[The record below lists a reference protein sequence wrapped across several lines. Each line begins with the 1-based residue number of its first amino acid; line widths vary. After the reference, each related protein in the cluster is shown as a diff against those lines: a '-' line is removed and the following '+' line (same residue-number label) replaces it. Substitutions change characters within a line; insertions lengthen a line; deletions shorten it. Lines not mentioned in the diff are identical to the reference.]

1 MHIYVLYLKLWRM
14 SEYHRLYLWNTMS
27 AISVVFR
34 WIKTWL
40 THWFETNL
48 GWNSSNAIKQHLLTF
63 IFIHF
68 VKNFTIFFRIPN
80 INFFIVFSLTTLFG
94 EKEPIPVRI
103 FFLLSYFVT
112 FISFEYKLTWKRGK
126 MLKDLRHLSDFMLL
140 TWCQSQNAIVINH
153 SNLVFFLF
161 YLFSFNFLRIISSW
175 LIFTVWVLFLVQWNS
190 FSRDRRL
197 LLLKQ

>member
-103 FFLLSYFVT
+103 FF
-112 FISFEYKLTWKRGK
+112 SF
-126 MLKDLRHLSDFMLL
+126 
-140 TWCQSQNAIVINH
+140 
-153 SNLVFFLF
+153 
-161 YLFSFNFLRIISSW
+161 
-175 LIFTVWVLFLVQWNS
+175 VLFCNIYLIWIQIN
-190 FSRDRRL
+190 
-197 LLLKQ
+197 LKKGEKCFKICDISATLCC